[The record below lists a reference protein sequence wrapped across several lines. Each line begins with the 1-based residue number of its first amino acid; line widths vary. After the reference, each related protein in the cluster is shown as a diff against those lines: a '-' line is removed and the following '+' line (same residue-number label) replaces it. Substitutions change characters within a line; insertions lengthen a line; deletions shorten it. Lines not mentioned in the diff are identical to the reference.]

1 MSKSE
6 IVDSVKA
13 IVSGADDMSG
23 NKVVNVLAK
32 HNEYVIYEI
41 ETKDINN
48 RIKVFID
55 GHTDQSEE
63 KIQKRF
69 NDVKQKYIEAK
80 GMLSKSSNFE
90 MMKHRVAHTLSTAL
104 NSDESGGGETHLRV

>member
-1 MSKSE
+1 MSKSD
-6 IVDSVKA
+6 IVDSVND
-13 IVSGADDMSG
+13 IVSGAEDMSG

-48 RIKVFID
+48 RIKVLID
-55 GHTDQSEE
+55 GHTDESEE

-90 MMKHRVAHTLSTAL
+90 M
-104 NSDESGGGETHLRV
+104 